1 MAKKETKISKNDIE
15 KRARTCRAKM
25 NRAGYLKTLIT
36 TAALGVATLLPVT
49 VKAAERHSNDGKN
62 SQTTEL
68 TTDTNF
74 YNFPAS
80 LRPNDQGYFDFEDV
94 QKMALEMYAQ
104 SINNYLEAYIA
115 EATADVAAINEAKK
129 QGKNYNQAIS
139 KAIEKSRINNLRQH
153 CAEAGS
159 WEVFNQKF
167 TPQFLIDSVY
177 NNLKNPN
184 FAPTIIND
192 LKRIAKK
199 YCEKPNQFFM
209 EDNGNIYKKITDYNK
224 RHNPN
229 NDKKLFLCEETN
241 DGGRHFTMLYF
252 DGTDYWRVSFNK
264 EDVRSVKD
272 YKFAQSRKGHV
283 VDVTGIFAS
292 YVNHELCSLKKYNNK
307 ISRKDATQ
315 FMEKFSK
322 CLSSDTYYVNSY
334 DQLAELESMKNNKL
348 AYDTKPDGIN
358 ISFLKISKEE
368 FTNLA
373 VADTHTV
380 APYISKLEFD
390 IPISKNHPP
399 SIPFSPASNNRPQ
412 KSSVE
417 QDIPRQAVIGGGR
430 RRSQYSIS

>member
-1 MAKKETKISKNDIE
+1 MAISKNDLE
-15 KRARTCRAKM
+15 KKVRACRAKM

-36 TAALGVATLLPVT
+36 TAALSATTLLSGT
-49 VKAAERHSNDGKN
+49 VKAAENHSREDKN
-62 SQTTEL
+62 AQTTEL
-68 TTDTNF
+68 TTDTNY

-80 LRPNDQGYFDFEDV
+80 LRHGDQGYFDFEDV

-115 EATADVAAINEAKK
+115 EATADVAAINKAKK
-129 QGKNYNQAIS
+129 HGKNYNQAIS

-184 FAPTIIND
+184 FAPTIISD
-192 LKRIAKK
+192 LKSIAKK

-224 RHNPN
+224 KHNPN
-229 NDKKLFLCEETN
+229 DDKKLFLCEETN

-252 DGTDYWRVSFNK
+252 DGGDYWRVSFNK
-264 EDVRSVKD
+264 EDVHSVKD

-292 YVNHELCSLKKYNNK
+292 YVNHELCSLKKYNNN
-307 ISRKDATQ
+307 ISRNDATQ

-348 AYDTKPDGIN
+348 AYDTKPDDIN
-358 ISFLKISKEE
+358 ISFQRMSKTE

-380 APYISKLEFD
+380 APDISKLEFD
-390 IPISKNHPP
+390 IPISKNYPP
-399 SIPFSPASNNRPQ
+399 SIHFSPASKHSKN
-412 KSSVE
+412 SSVAK
-417 QDIPRQAVIGGGR
+417 DPKLPIAVRGR
-430 RRSQYSIS
+430 RGSQYSIS

>member
-1 MAKKETKISKNDIE
+1 MSENSKNLA
-15 KRARTCRAKM
+15 RAERLRHK
-25 NRAGYLKTLIT
+25 LIVG
-36 TAALGVATLLPVT
+36 AAVLLSTVGGVASQA
-49 VKAAERHSNDGKN
+49 KAAERHSNDGKN
-62 SQTTEL
+62 SRITEL
-68 TTDTNF
+68 TTDTNS

-80 LRPNDQGYFDFEDV
+80 LRFNNEGYFDFEDV

-115 EATADVAAINEAKK
+115 EATADVAAINKAKK

-139 KAIEKSRINNLRQH
+139 KAIGKSRINNLRQH

-184 FAPTIIND
+184 FAPTIISD
-192 LKRIAKK
+192 LKSIAKK

-224 RHNPN
+224 KHNPN
-229 NDKKLFLCEETN
+229 DDKKLFLCEETN

-252 DGTDYWRVSFNK
+252 DGADYWRVSFNK
-264 EDVRSVKD
+264 EDVHSVKD

-307 ISRKDATQ
+307 ISRNDATQ
-315 FMEKFSK
+315 FMEKLSK
-322 CLSSDTYYVNSY
+322 CLSSNTYYVNSY

-348 AYDTKPDGIN
+348 AYDTKPDDIN
-358 ISFLKISKEE
+358 ISFQRMPKTE
-368 FTNLA
+368 FTNFA
-373 VADTHTV
+373 IADTHTV
-380 APYISKLEFD
+380 APDISKLKFD

-399 SIPFSPASNNRPQ
+399 SIHFSPASKHSKN
-412 KSSVE
+412 SSFTE
-417 QDIPRQAVIGGGR
+417 DPKLSIAVRGR
-430 RRSQYSIS
+430 RESQYSIS